1 MGRNEYVQTVQK
13 SIDELSTNIENA
25 DTSQLMPQFNPSE
38 ISAAA
43 AQILNNKGIPG
54 YQKHNKKGAFP
65 NLLNTTNT
73 TFNKN
78 SKIINNVY
86 CIVHTLI

>member
-1 MGRNEYVQTVQK
+1 MGGNEYVQTVQD
-13 SIDELSTNIENA
+13 SINELSTNIENA

-54 YQKHNKKGAFP
+54 YQNHSKKGTFP
-65 NLLNTTNT
+65 NLLNKMNT

-78 SKIINNVY
+78 SKSVVIILFN
-86 CIVHTLI
+86 